1 MRDSE
6 IARKVATVTGNWK
19 DRIRKSS
26 AWLALFTIVAAG
38 VGIAVMMIIGSQ
50 SPAPQQT
57 ATPRTALASPPP
69 SVPTVRE
76 FSIGVVVSAQ
86 NCPPDAP
93 CAYTYT
99 IEPKYLGLHPLPVT
113 EFTVE
118 YEVRGGIQPQPG
130 KFTVKGDQAQI
141 MKDVVVE
148 GPPNARLQAV
158 VMRVI
163 G

>member
-1 MRDSE
+1 M
-6 IARKVATVTGNWK
+6 

-26 AWLALFTIVAAG
+26 AWLALFAIVAGG
-38 VGIAVMMIIGSQ
+38 VGIAVMVIIGSQ
-50 SPAPQQT
+50 SSASQPT
-57 ATPRTALASPPP
+57 ATPRTTLAPPP

-86 NCPPDAP
+86 NCLPDAP

-118 YEVRGGIQPQPG
+118 YEVRGGNQPQPG